1 MKDKKSE
8 KEGGSGSSKG
18 RIIKGEVNANRNKIT
33 IKINAN

>member
-8 KEGGSGSSKG
+8 KEGGSG